1 LSLRLPAWPDFS
13 FANGELMMK
22 SLFVSFMAVATAGF
36 LFGAT
41 SVASAQDNCAA
52 GKTLKEGVLTFATSE
67 PAYFPWVIDN
77 KPETGKGFESAVAY
91 EVAARL
97 GFAADKVE
105 WVRAG
110 FDESIQPGAKN
121 FDLNIQQYSIT
132 SERQKVVDFSAPYYK
147 AAQSIVMRKPTVE
160 AGAKP
165 TLESLK
171 GLRFG
176 AAEGT
181 TQIQLIANLVGPTQH
196 LMIYNDVAD
205 SIEALKANQIDA
217 VMMDLP
223 SALYATAVQLEDGVV
238 LGQFENSANSEDD
251 GAGMLME
258 KGSALKACVDAAL
271 KAMTDDGKLKAI
283 EAEWLQTATNAPL
296 IK

>member
-1 LSLRLPAWPDFS
+1 
-13 FANGELMMK
+13 MK
-22 SLFVSFMAVATAGF
+22 SLSISLKALAVAGLMFSA
-36 LFGAT
+36 A
-41 SVASAQDNCAA
+41 SAASAQDSCAK

-77 KPETGKGFESAVAY
+77 KPESGKGYESAVAY
-91 EVAARL
+91 EVAARM
-97 GFAADKVE
+97 GFPADKVE

-132 SERQKVVDFSAPYYK
+132 EERQKVVSFSAAYYK
-147 AAQSIVMRKPTVE
+147 AAQSIVTRKPVVD

-165 TLESLK
+165 SVESLK

-181 TQIQLIANLVGPTQH
+181 TQIQLIASLVGPSQQ

-238 LGQFENSANSEDD
+238 LGQFENSANTES
-251 GAGMLME
+251 GGSGMLME
-258 KGSALKACVDAAL
+258 KDNPLKECVDAAL